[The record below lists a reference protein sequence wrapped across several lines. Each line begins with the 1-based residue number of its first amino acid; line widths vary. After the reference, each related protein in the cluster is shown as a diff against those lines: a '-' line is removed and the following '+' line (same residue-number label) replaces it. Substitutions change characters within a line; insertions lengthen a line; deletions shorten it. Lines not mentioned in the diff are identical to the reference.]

1 VDKDASVVRVFVVDD
16 HELLRRGLRDLFEA
30 DGGIAVVGE
39 AASGEEALAGLDV
52 AGIDVVLLDVRLPD
66 GDGVDVCRE
75 IRSRHPQLPCL
86 MLTSYDV
93 DEAMFA
99 AVMAGAAGFLVKDI
113 PGPQLVDAVRRVADG
128 QILLDAD
135 LSKAVLDRLNEALR
149 QQRLLEQLSEQE
161 RRVFDLVAEGH
172 TNREIADSLFLA
184 EKTVRNY
191 VSNVLAKLTLKRR
204 AEMAAFAARVVSERR
219 RGGEPGSA

>member
-1 VDKDASVVRVFVVDD
+1 VEEHAAVVRVFVVDD

-30 DGGIAVVGE
+30 DGSVVVVGE
-39 AASGEEALAGLDV
+39 AASGAEALASLDGTGADV
-52 AGIDVVLLDVRLPD
+52 ALLDVRLPD
-66 GDGVDVCRE
+66 ADGVDVCRE

-86 MLTSYDV
+86 ILTSYDV

-113 PGPQLVDAVRRVADG
+113 PGPQLVDAVRRVAG
-128 QILLDAD
+128 GETLLDPD
-135 LSKAVLDRLNEALR
+135 LSQAVLGRLNESLR
-149 QQRLLEQLSEQE
+149 EQRLLERLSEQE

-172 TNREIADSLFLA
+172 TNRQIAERLFLA

-204 AEMAAFAARVVSERR
+204 AEMAAFAARVVSDRR
-219 RGGEPGSA
+219 RGGESGSG

>member
-1 VDKDASVVRVFVVDD
+1 MDEHASVVRVFVVDD

-30 DGGIAVVGE
+30 DGSVTVVGE
-39 AASGEEALAGLDV
+39 AASGQEALAELDD

-66 GDGVDVCRE
+66 TDGVDVCRE

-99 AVMAGAAGFLVKDI
+99 AAMAGAAGFLVKNI
-113 PGPQLVDAVRRVADG
+113 PGPELVDAVRRVADG

-135 LSKAVLDRLNEALR
+135 LSRAVLDRLNEALR
-149 QQRLLEQLSEQE
+149 EQRLLEQLSEQE

-172 TNREIADSLFLA
+172 TNREISERLFLA

-191 VSNVLAKLTLKRR
+191 VSNVLAKLTLRRR
-204 AEMAAFAARVVSERR
+204 AELAAFAARVVSDRR
-219 RGGEPGSA
+219 HGGEPGS

>member
-1 VDKDASVVRVFVVDD
+1 VDEHASVVRVFVVDD

-30 DGGIAVVGE
+30 DGSVVVVGE
-39 AASGEEALAGLDV
+39 AASGQEALAELDD

-66 GDGVDVCRE
+66 TDGVDVCRE

-99 AVMAGAAGFLVKDI
+99 AAMAGAAGFLVKNI
-113 PGPQLVDAVRRVADG
+113 PGPELVDAVRRVADG

-135 LSKAVLDRLNEALR
+135 LSRAVLDRLNEALR
-149 QQRLLEQLSEQE
+149 EQRLLEQLSDQE
-161 RRVFDLVAEGH
+161 RRVFDLVAQGH
-172 TNREIADSLFLA
+172 TNRQIAERLFLA

-204 AEMAAFAARVVSERR
+204 AEMAAFAARVVSDRR
-219 RGGEPGSA
+219 RGEPGSG

>member
-1 VDKDASVVRVFVVDD
+1 VEDASVVRVFVVDD
-16 HELLRRGLRDLFEA
+16 HELVRRGLRDLFEA
-30 DGGIAVVGE
+30 DGGVAVVGE
-39 AASGEEALAGLDV
+39 AATGVEALASLDV
-52 AGIDVVLLDVRLPD
+52 ANVDVALLDVRLPD

-75 IRSRHPQLPCL
+75 IRSRHPRLPCL

-99 AVMAGAAGFLVKDI
+99 AAAAGAAGFLVKDI
-113 PGPQLVDAVRRVADG
+113 PGPQLVDAVRRVAEG
-128 QILLDAD
+128 EILLDTDIAN
-135 LSKAVLDRLNEALR
+135 AVLDRLNVSLR
-149 QQRLLEQLSEQE
+149 EQRLLEQLSEQE

-172 TNREIADSLFLA
+172 TNREIAERLFLA

-204 AEMAAFAARVVSERR
+204 AEMAAFAARVVSDRR
-219 RGGEPGSA
+219 RGGDPGSG

>member
-1 VDKDASVVRVFVVDD
+1 VEEHAAVVRVFVVDD

-30 DGGIAVVGE
+30 DGSVVVVGE
-39 AASGEEALAGLDV
+39 AASGAEALASLDGTGADV
-52 AGIDVVLLDVRLPD
+52 ALLDVRLPD
-66 GDGVDVCRE
+66 ADGVDVCRE

-86 MLTSYDV
+86 ILTSYDV

-113 PGPQLVDAVRRVADG
+113 PGPQLVDAVRRVAG
-128 QILLDAD
+128 GETLLDPD
-135 LSKAVLDRLNEALR
+135 LSQAVLGRLNESLR
-149 QQRLLEQLSEQE
+149 EQRLLERLSEQE

-172 TNREIADSLFLA
+172 TNREIAERLFLA

-204 AEMAAFAARVVSERR
+204 AEMAAFAARVVSDRR
-219 RGGEPGSA
+219 RGGEPSA